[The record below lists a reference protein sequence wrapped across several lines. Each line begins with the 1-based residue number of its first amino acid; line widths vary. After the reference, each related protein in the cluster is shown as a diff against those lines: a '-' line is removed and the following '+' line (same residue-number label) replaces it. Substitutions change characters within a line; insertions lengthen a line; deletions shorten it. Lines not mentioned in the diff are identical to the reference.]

1 MIQPTPIENLPR
13 FSSEMNSQPTS
24 NPSLKL
30 IIVSGILILGVVFLY
45 SIIKKE
51 QQFIIQLKK
60 T

>member
-1 MIQPTPIENLPR
+1 MIEPTPIENLST